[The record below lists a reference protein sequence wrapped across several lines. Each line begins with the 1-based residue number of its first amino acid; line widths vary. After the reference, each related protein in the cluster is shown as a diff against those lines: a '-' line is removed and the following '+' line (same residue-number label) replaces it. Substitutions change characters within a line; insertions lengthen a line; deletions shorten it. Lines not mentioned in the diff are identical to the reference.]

1 MEEAAAM
8 EVMLCGL
15 HQAQIGYQ
23 QVRGGRWNMPGDMK
37 RKPPNFDD
45 TDEYYLSPR
54 SNASTTASDEEAPE
68 PQPVESVWKPPLLD
82 SPVYHKLREE
92 NEITEEKPPVSCLI
106 FKNEKDPDGRL
117 RHLAGLIAS

>member
-54 SNASTTASDEEAPE
+54 SNASTTASDDTVKE
-68 PQPVESVWKPPLLD
+68 PTVEIKWKPPVLD
-82 SPVYHKLREE
+82 SPVYHQIKEE
-92 NEITEEKPPVSCLI
+92 NGITDEKPPVSCLI
-106 FKNEKDPDGRL
+106 FKNEKDPEGNL
-117 RHLAGLIAS
+117 RHLAGLIVS